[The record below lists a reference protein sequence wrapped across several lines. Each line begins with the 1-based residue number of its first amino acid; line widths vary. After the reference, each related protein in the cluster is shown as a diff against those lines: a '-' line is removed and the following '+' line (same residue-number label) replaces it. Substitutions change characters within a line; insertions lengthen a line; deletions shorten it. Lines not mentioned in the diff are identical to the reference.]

1 MKHIKIFEQ
10 NIADTS
16 RFIDKYWRIDLNSQ
30 DELIVALEK
39 LGLTPKDNV
48 YQDILDYFTEFDTH
62 SAFYFNCF
70 YIMKGVSMY
79 GEDYWY
85 YSVDLSHFK
94 GRCQYMGKVKVE
106 DYEVKAWKYN
116 L

>member
-1 MKHIKIFEQ
+1 
-10 NIADTS
+10 
-16 RFIDKYWRIDLNSQ
+16 
-30 DELIVALEK
+30 
-39 LGLTPKDNV
+39 
-48 YQDILDYFTEFDTH
+48 
-62 SAFYFNCF
+62 
-70 YIMKGVSMY
+70 MKGVSMY